1 LVWLGLASPLAGEE
15 IVVLRGA
22 TLYPVSSEP
31 IENAV
36 VVIRDGRIEAVGR
49 HGDVRLPD
57 GARVYDLSGRVVIPG
72 LVDTH
77 SHVGLYPRPLVPAN
91 RDGNELSN
99 PVAPELRAL
108 DAIWPADPGIA
119 MARAGGVTTANIMP
133 GSGNV
138 VGGQTAYVKLRGES
152 VDEMRIRDAEGQPV
166 LGGMKMANGEN
177 PKRAH
182 GGPEKAPGTRM
193 GTAFLERKLFVEAQE
208 HRAKLERHAEKLEK
222 KPETEPL
229 ARDLRLEPMLEVLD
243 GRRIVHHHTHRAD
256 DILTVLRIAD
266 EFGHR
271 VVLQHAT
278 EAYLVAD
285 AIAARDVPVSAIVVD
300 SPGGKHEALNLSFEN
315 PGILERSGVS
325 VAIHTDDMITSS
337 RLFLR
342 SGALAVRGGMSE
354 AGALRA
360 LTLNPARMLDLGDR
374 VGSLEPG
381 KDADFVVLSGPP
393 FSVRTRVLETWI
405 EGERVFDAS
414 DPTDRL
420 YQTGGFQVS
429 ERYPSLEGGS

>member
-1 LVWLGLASPLAGEE
+1 
-15 IVVLRGA
+15 
-22 TLYPVSSEP
+22 
-31 IENAV
+31 
-36 VVIRDGRIEAVGR
+36 
-49 HGDVRLPD
+49 
-57 GARVYDLSGRVVIPG
+57 
-72 LVDTH
+72 
-77 SHVGLYPRPLVPAN
+77 
-91 RDGNELSN
+91 
-99 PVAPELRAL
+99 
-108 DAIWPADPGIA
+108 
-119 MARAGGVTTANIMP
+119 
-133 GSGNV
+133 
-138 VGGQTAYVKLRGES
+138 
-152 VDEMRIRDAEGQPV
+152 
-166 LGGMKMANGEN
+166 
-177 PKRAH
+177 
-182 GGPEKAPGTRM
+182 
-193 GTAFLERKLFVEAQE
+193 
-208 HRAKLERHAEKLEK
+208 
-222 KPETEPL
+222 
-229 ARDLRLEPMLEVLD
+229 MLEVLD

-405 EGERVFDAS
+405 EGERAFDAS